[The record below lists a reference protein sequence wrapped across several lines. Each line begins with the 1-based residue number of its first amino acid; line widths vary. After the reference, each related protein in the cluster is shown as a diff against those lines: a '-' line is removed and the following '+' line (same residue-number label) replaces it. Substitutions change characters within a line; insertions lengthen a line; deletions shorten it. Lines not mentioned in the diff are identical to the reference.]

1 MTNTKL
7 EQILENAT
15 SLGNFEN
22 SSPEW
27 HDLRNQ
33 VGVISGSEIG
43 AILGLSPFTSAV
55 TLWAE
60 KTGRLPRQVVGNT
73 AMRLGQLVE
82 PAIRELYKESHP
94 NHEVYEVGTYS
105 SKDYDWMHAN
115 PDGICFDENG
125 QGYILE
131 IKHTAL
137 YWDSIPEHYKAQ
149 VFWYMYVFGLKKTV
163 FAVVNAGRYKEY
175 ELLWDEF
182 EWEAILQQV
191 LFFRKHVLDNVQPE
205 WDGSES
211 TYETTKALSPD
222 LELRSEELGQLGI
235 ELFNAQDKFDEA
247 ETFLREMKSRTVAAL
262 NGAKTGTID
271 GVTVC
276 TLSQRAGGTPF
287 LTIKKTGRK

>member
-43 AILGLSPFTSAV
+43 AILGLSPFTSAI

-60 KTGRLPRQVVGNT
+60 KTGKLPRQVVGNT

-82 PAIRELYKESHP
+82 PAIRELYQESHP
-94 NHEVYEVGTYS
+94 NHEVHEVGTYA

-175 ELLWDEF
+175 ELLWDDF
-182 EWEAILQQV
+182 EWDSMFQAVKE
-191 LFFRKHVLDNVQPE
+191 FRKHVLDNVQPA

-222 LELRSEELGQLGI
+222 LEVRSEELGQLGI

-247 ETFLREMKSRTVAAL
+247 ENHLREMKSRTVAAL
-262 NGAKTGTID
+262 NGAKNGTID

>member
-1 MTNTKL
+1 MTNSKL
-7 EQILENAT
+7 EQILENA
-15 SLGNFEN
+15 SALGNFEN
-22 SSPEW
+22 NSPEW
-27 HDLRNQ
+27 HELRNQ

-94 NHEVYEVGTYS
+94 DHEVYEVGTYAA
-105 SKDYDWMHAN
+105 KDALWMHAN
-115 PDGICFDENG
+115 PDGICFDAEGNP
-125 QGYILE
+125 YILE

-149 VFWYMYVFGLKKTV
+149 VFWYMYVFRLKKTV

-175 ELLWDEF
+175 ELLWDDF
-182 EWEAILQQV
+182 EWDSMLQAVKKFRENV
-191 LFFRKHVLDNVQPE
+191 LENVQPD

-222 LELRSEELGQLGI
+222 VEARSEELGQLGL

-247 ETFLREMKSRTVAAL
+247 ENHLREMKSRTIAAL
-262 NGAKTGTID
+262 NGAKNGTID

-276 TLSQRAGGTPF
+276 TLSQRSGGTPY
-287 LTIKKTGRK
+287 LTIKKAK

>member
-1 MTNTKL
+1 MTNSKL
-7 EQILENAT
+7 NEILKQAL

-22 SSPEW
+22 NSPEW
-27 HDLRNQ
+27 HELRNQ
-33 VGVISGSEIG
+33 SGVISGSEIG
-43 AILGLSPFTSAV
+43 AILGLSPFTSAI

-60 KTGRLPRQVVGNT
+60 KTGRLPRQDVGNT

-82 PAIRELYKESHP
+82 PAIRKLYEEQHP
-94 NHEVYEVGTYS
+94 DHEVYEVGTYAHP
-105 SKDYDWMHAN
+105 KNQWMHAN
-115 PDGICFDENG
+115 PDGICFDAEGNP
-125 QGYILE
+125 YILE
-131 IKHTAL
+131 IKHTAI
-137 YWDSIPEHYKAQ
+137 YWDSVPEHYRAQ

-175 ELLWDEF
+175 EVLWDDF
-182 EWEAILQQV
+182 EWDSIIQGV
-191 LFFRKHVLDNVQPE
+191 KRFRDHVLDNVQPA

-222 LELRSEELGQLGI
+222 LEVRSEELGQLGV

-247 ETFLREMKSRTVAAL
+247 ESFLREMKSRTVAAL

-276 TLSQRAGGTPF
+276 TLSQRSGGLPF
-287 LTIKKTGRK
+287 LTIKKAGKK